1 MDKTAMSNFI
11 SGIENKLGKETASI
25 ISDDLGILITDNE
38 KMIQKETDLTNQITE
53 LKDKNSKLVDANS
66 SLLQQVG
73 QIKPEEVDIPKE
85 PIVPEVKEKI
95 SLQDCFENGKF
106 VR

>member
-1 MDKTAMSNFI
+1 MDNMTNFI
-11 SGIENKLGKETASI
+11 SGIEKKLGKENASI

-38 KMIQKETDLTNQITE
+38 KMLNNERDLKNQIQE

-73 QIKPEEVDIPKE
+73 QIKPEEVE
-85 PIVPEVKEKI
+85 QVKEEPVQKTTI
-95 SLQDCFENGKF
+95 SLQDCFENGRF